1 MGLFMETLL
10 PEELWGWITFKI
22 SDHMKKIPLYI
33 VFCFLLLGVTIL
45 FFFFPRKVSFEL
57 TKQIEK
63 PRIEFDY
70 SYYGWLNYVA
80 EKERLFFYLYEYYNS
95 PKYSYNMNGL
105 GCDSLYV
112 ENLSKDLD
120 FINSDY
126 LITYQR
132 KLSKLH
138 HSPYLT
144 ILKDGLYDYDK
155 RIPLIPTWDKEVTDS
170 LYIYRIKKNNR
181 FRAPGP

>member
-1 MGLFMETLL
+1 
-10 PEELWGWITFKI
+10 
-22 SDHMKKIPLYI
+22 
-33 VFCFLLLGVTIL
+33 
-45 FFFFPRKVSFEL
+45 
-57 TKQIEK
+57 
-63 PRIEFDY
+63 
-70 SYYGWLNYVA
+70 
-80 EKERLFFYLYEYYNS
+80 
-95 PKYSYNMNGL
+95 MNGL
-105 GCDSLYV
+105 GYDSLYV